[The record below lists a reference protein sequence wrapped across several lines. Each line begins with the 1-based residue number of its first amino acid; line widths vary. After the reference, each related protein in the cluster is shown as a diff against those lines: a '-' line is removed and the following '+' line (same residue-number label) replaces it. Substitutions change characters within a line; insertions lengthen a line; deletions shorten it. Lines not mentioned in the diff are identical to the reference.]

1 MGLPKPPTSLDGS
14 CSVIYDNILYS
25 FTPEAFLSLSLEEG
39 AKWKQLKMGEKV
51 SGAVCVGATP
61 SDAAQAGLFVVGGTS
76 GSDGY
81 TGLQK
86 YTYST
91 GKWTTITPSELIT
104 KDRQWHGSTYI
115 QTNDAILIYAGSRDG
130 VPRPSGETF
139 TIQASEPYSV
149 NSHGPSSSPGVKPI
163 LLSWSDADACLV
175 GGDTGNIAVALFN
188 PTTGWRESGATLAE
202 PLSKDSSSI
211 QAVVMSGDDGSKS
224 LYTFDLSQSPNQV
237 RRFVLQD
244 ASGAPLSNSAAA
256 TNEKRDL
263 SLDDWPKYN
272 STLAPTATRQNFAVA
287 QGADGKVIFS
297 GGNSEEPLAMF
308 DATKNSWLDATEV
321 FEVEKQKGLSE
332 STLAS
337 SSFSTTETT
346 SSAKSTKSTST
357 KTRSSTSETSEVS
370 SAFATS
376 TILSPGSST
385 ASLTISEASASDTT
399 DATGAAA
406 GSSDDDSGLSS
417 NVILGITLGSIFG
430 FLALLGLL
438 LLLLARRCKAN
449 RNGMEASTARDF
461 PSDEKD
467 AVAFGNGP
475 RQPLSPD
482 HFRGHNATLSQES
495 YSSMAILMGRAGKQ
509 KTILTRKPSND
520 TTRSS
525 GSSLHKQLKATISKP
540 ILQEMQHPAQQG
552 YGIRGVTF
560 DPTVAEPRPHA
571 GPMEAQDDMRR
582 SSGWNRYWS
591 GGSALQ
597 ILGFGGSKRTTI
609 GSEQSSRYSE
619 STHHRNTRARQD
631 SATVPPLNFD
641 FRPEVNRVNSGS
653 PVVAEYSKIAFKDG
667 IAGKVECPPSRTSS
681 WGYSSSIPETVN
693 EAWDSTFSSKPWG
706 ADRAPSSAYSPS
718 FYFGTPLSPS
728 VASPRNPPTDVS
740 SQPQPAMASTSSDMS
755 WLNLGD
761 RSRV

>member
-1 MGLPKPPTSLDGS
+1 MSLPKPPTSLDGS
-14 CSVIYDNILYS
+14 CSVIYENILYS
-25 FTPEAFLSLSLEEG
+25 FTPKAFLSLSLEEG
-39 AKWKQLKMGEKV
+39 AKWKKLEMGEKV
-51 SGAVCVGATP
+51 SGAVCIGATP
-61 SDAAQAGLFVVGGTS
+61 GDAAQAGLFVVGGTG

-115 QTNDAILIYAGSRDG
+115 KGNDAILIYAGSRDG
-130 VPRPSGETF
+130 VPAPSGETF
-139 TIQASEPYSV
+139 TIQAREPYSV
-149 NSHGPSSSPGVKPI
+149 NSHGPRSSPGVKPI

-175 GGDTGNIAVALFN
+175 DGDTGNIAVALFN

-202 PLSKDSSSI
+202 PPSKDSSSI
-211 QAVVMSGDDGSKS
+211 QAVVMPGDDGSKS
-224 LYTFDLSQSPNQV
+224 LYTFDLSQSPNLV

-244 ASGAPLSNSAAA
+244 ASGAPLSNSAAV

-263 SLDDWPKYN
+263 SLDDWPEYN

-287 QGADGKVIFS
+287 QDADGKVVFS
-297 GGNSEEPLAMF
+297 GGNSEESLAIF
-308 DATKNSWLDATEV
+308 DASENSWLDATEV
-321 FEVEKQKGLSE
+321 FEVEKQKVLSE
-332 STLAS
+332 GTLTS
-337 SSFSTTETT
+337 SAFSTTQTT
-346 SSAKSTKSTST
+346 SSVKSTKSTST

-370 SAFATS
+370 STFATS

-406 GSSDDDSGLSS
+406 GSSGDDSGLSS
-417 NVILGITLGSIFG
+417 NVILGITLGSILG

-438 LLLLARRCKAN
+438 LLLLARRCKAS
-449 RNGMEASTARDF
+449 RNSMEASSARDF

-467 AVAFGNGP
+467 PMAFGNGP

-509 KTILTRKPSND
+509 KTSLTRKPSND

-540 ILQEMQHPAQQG
+540 IVQG
-552 YGIRGVTF
+552 YGTRGIAF
-560 DPTVAEPRPHA
+560 DPTVAEPRPRA
-571 GPMEAQDDMRR
+571 GPMEVQDGMRR

-597 ILGFGGSKRTTI
+597 ILGFSGSKRTTV
-609 GSEQSSRYSE
+609 GSERSSRYSE

-667 IAGKVECPPSRTSS
+667 VAGKVECPPSRTSS
-681 WGYSSSIPETVN
+681 WGYSSGIPETVN

-706 ADRAPSSAYSPS
+706 ADRAPSSAYNPS

-728 VASPRNPPTDVS
+728 VTSPRNPPTGVS
-740 SQPQPAMASTSSDMS
+740 SQPQLAMASTSSDMS